1 MRFLCALLLALSVR
15 AAGAQGGGVPTDPFP
30 FGGENLRVSVLTF
43 GPGDEVFE
51 RFGHNALRIMDA
63 TTGMDLAYNWG
74 MFSFE
79 DPDFLIRF
87 FTGDTRYWVEAF
99 PGSWLI
105 EVYIAKDREVH
116 EQVLALTVAQRAALA
131 ALVTR
136 NALPANKY
144 YRYDYFL
151 DNCSTRVRD
160 ALDTVLGGSLQRR
173 FSVLPTRWTFRS
185 ESIRLLSPAGLAQ
198 AGGDIALGPKADVP
212 ITAWESMFVPMR
224 LRDFLRDVTV
234 PGAEGAPVPLVASEE
249 LVYKAK
255 RAPEPAERRGLTIG
269 AWGPILG
276 AWMLLLAPLG
286 VAARRRTRVPAAVMA
301 AAWYGLTGLIGLILV
316 VMWFGSGHQF
326 WYRNLNLLLVSPI
339 GLVAAVPV
347 ARAIL
352 RGRLSPLARGLVI
365 AILAQCLLALVL
377 LFAGPQRLGG
387 PMLLTLPAHLG
398 LAAALWQHLRV
409 AGASPGQGAPSAPS
423 APSAPRAPRPE
434 ST

>member
-1 MRFLCALLLALSVR
+1 MRLLCALLLALTAR
-15 AAGAQGGGVPTDPFP
+15 TAAAQGRGLPTEPFP

-51 RFGHNALRIMDA
+51 RFGHNALRIVDA

-79 DPDFLIRF
+79 DPDFLVRF
-87 FTGDTRYWVEAF
+87 FSGDTRYWVEAF

-105 EVYIAKDREVH
+105 EVYIAEDREVR
-116 EQVLALTVAQRAALA
+116 EQVLALTVEQRSALA

-160 ALDTVLGGSLQRR
+160 ALDSVLGGSLRRR
-173 FSVLPTRWTFRS
+173 FSVLPTDWTFRS
-185 ESIRLLSPAGLAQ
+185 ESVRLLTPAGLAQ

-224 LRDFLRDVTV
+224 LRDYLRDVTV
-234 PGAEGAPVPLVASEE
+234 PGVDGTPVPFVIGEE
-249 LVYKAK
+249 LIYEAM
-255 RAPEPAERRGLTIG
+255 RTPEPAARRGLTIG
-269 AWGPILG
+269 PWGPILG
-276 AWMLLLAPLG
+276 AWMLLLAPLS

-301 AAWYGLTGLIGLILV
+301 VVWYGLTGLIGLILV

-339 GLVAAVPV
+339 GLVAALPV
-347 ARAIL
+347 ARAFL
-352 RGRLSPLARGLVI
+352 RGAVTPLARWLVI
-365 AILAQCLLALVL
+365 AILAQCVLALLLALV
-377 LFAGPQRLGG
+377 GPQRLGG
-387 PMLLTLPAHLG
+387 PLLITLPAHVG
-398 LAAALWQHLRV
+398 LAVALWRHVLM
-409 AGASPGQGAPSAPS
+409 GALPVTPGAAPLAESP
-423 APSAPRAPRPE
+423 
-434 ST
+434 